1 MELNKLDN
9 RWDNKI
15 VDYDLEKYNW
25 REYFLDA
32 VQEKYPQVETLETTH
47 KVMNPEEL
55 NDFAWDIQRICK
67 TEEFARKL
75 DNFIEDIITPKLDGE
90 NFMIQDVVGLRMVIP
105 NQKKHGRTLTFHQ
118 GIWYGHG
125 PGMLSVWTP
134 LTKAWDS
141 NSMQILPWESSRM
154 ITQKTYDEQLS
165 YQEIQEL
172 CLEHS
177 ISCNTYPG
185 QSWLFQQGHIHGN
198 INNETDITRWS
209 FDTRILIKG
218 GNYGRRRPGAYFR
231 LFKTYRQPLTNVDKH
246 RTWINYIDTNSRFCE
261 TTPFFITSIQME
273 KFCKEIGL
281 EPVDYPLELSFC
293 HWDPMLEDFIK
304 DPNITGIVLPSIL
317 GLTEDKERR
326 DYLFNLALETGTH
339 LLFADESIYLNSGSE
354 LNYINEIF
362 EYINN
367 EDDPDLLLGHTR
379 TPYGKT

>member
-15 VDYDLEKYNW
+15 VDYNLEEYNW
-25 REYFLDA
+25 RQYFLDA

-90 NFMIQDVVGLRMVIP
+90 DFMIQDVVGLRMVIP

-141 NSMQILPWESSRM
+141 NSMQILPWEASRM

-209 FDTRILIKG
+209 FDTRILIKS

-231 LFKTYRQPLTNVDKH
+231 LFKTYRQP
-246 RTWINYIDTNSRFCE
+246 
-261 TTPFFITSIQME
+261 
-273 KFCKEIGL
+273 
-281 EPVDYPLELSFC
+281 
-293 HWDPMLEDFIK
+293 
-304 DPNITGIVLPSIL
+304 
-317 GLTEDKERR
+317 
-326 DYLFNLALETGTH
+326 
-339 LLFADESIYLNSGSE
+339 
-354 LNYINEIF
+354 
-362 EYINN
+362 
-367 EDDPDLLLGHTR
+367 
-379 TPYGKT
+379 